1 MSAAN
6 ASPTGRSHKMMTT
19 AALRT
24 VDLAVGYKSRGSE
37 YVVLDELNLSVRPGE
52 LVCLLGI
59 NGAGKS
65 TLLKTISRI
74 QPPLS
79 GNVELTGVNL
89 RDLSQI
95 DLARRLGVVLTE
107 RPLVGALTA
116 RRVVELG
123 RYPYLNWAGKMEA
136 RDHKVVDWAINAVSA
151 SHLESR
157 DSSSLSDGER
167 QRFMIA
173 RALAQEPSLLL
184 LDEPTAFLD
193 VPSRVELMGLLRRLA
208 REENLAIVISTHDLE
223 LALRMADTLWL
234 VAERRRLHTGTPED
248 MILAGSIANTFQG
261 ENIRFH
267 PEERAFR
274 MVTGARGR
282 AVVDGQGLH
291 AILAAAVLEREGY
304 EVVADAPDA
313 LKITIVPGGTQWQ
326 VDVEGSRNH
335 GEGFEALAV
344 FVRSI
349 GSLGLR

>member
-1 MSAAN
+1 MS
-6 ASPTGRSHKMMTT
+6 G

-24 VDLAVGYKSRGSE
+24 IDLAVGYKSRGSE

-74 QPPLS
+74 QPALS
-79 GNVELTGVNL
+79 GDVELDGVNL
-89 RDLSQI
+89 RELSQI

-107 RPLVGALTA
+107 RPMVGALTA

-123 RYPYLNWAGKMEA
+123 RYPYLNWIGKMEA
-136 RDHKVVDWAINAVSA
+136 RDHDVVDWAINAVSA
-151 SHLESR
+151 DHLASR

-173 RALAQEPSLLL
+173 RALAQEPALLL

-234 VAERRRLHTGTPED
+234 VADRRRLHTGTPED
-248 MILAGSIANTFQG
+248 MILAGSIASTFQG
-261 ENIRFH
+261 ESIRFH

-274 MVTGARGR
+274 MVTGARGH
-282 AVVDGQGLH
+282 AVVQGEGLQ

-304 EVVADAPDA
+304 QVVADAPDA
-313 LKITIVPGGTQWQ
+313 LRITMAT
-326 VDVEGSRNH
+326 GSTRWVAVVGESRH
-335 GEGFEALAV
+335 EGEGFESLASLA
-344 FVRSI
+344 RNI
-349 GSLGLR
+349 GTFGLR